1 MDRKSLVYT
10 LNENAFTKEILILE
24 KPSEMRVLSN
34 PIAWKIVNLL
44 ANRPMYPAQ
53 IAKELKIYEQSAY
66 YYIRKLLT
74 IRAIDQVETSFVR
87 GGTAKL
93 YKTEY
98 AAFGIEMDW
107 GERKF
112 ETVKNG
118 KINRNVR
125 TFFEDFMDDGL
136 FNGTIVVGAPDPH
149 GPYRS
154 SARDGHYAAQLAFFL
169 GGLCTLPQNFVVK
182 LDVDAKSEK
191 ISRTEN
197 IISIGGPG
205 TNIITSEFNRYLPI
219 RFDESNFWSGLIA
232 PQGRTHTL
240 DNHGLIAK
248 IRNPFSEKV
257 KIIIIA
263 GVRSAGTKSAIIA
276 LTNHSNEVLKKF
288 NQDDNWAIVVQGFDM
303 DSDGKIDTIDIVDEI
318 STSSA

>member
-1 MDRKSLVYT
+1 MNRKSLVYT
-10 LNENAFTKEILILE
+10 SNENVFTKEILILE
-24 KPSEMRVLSN
+24 KSSEMRVLSN
-34 PIAWKIVNLL
+34 PIAWNIVNLL
-44 ANRPMYPAQ
+44 AGKPMYPAQ

-66 YYIRKLLT
+66 YYIRKLLA
-74 IRAIDQVETSFVR
+74 IRAIGQVETSFVR

-112 ETVKNG
+112 ENVKNG
-118 KINRNVR
+118 KINRSIRN
-125 TFFEDFMDDGL
+125 FFENFIDDGL
-136 FNGTIVVGAPDPH
+136 FNGVIVVGAPDPH

-169 GGLCTLPQNFVVK
+169 GGYCTLPQNFVVK

-248 IRNPFSEKV
+248 IKNPFSEKLSLIFV
-257 KIIIIA
+257 A

-276 LTNHSNEVLKKF
+276 LTIHGNEILKKF
-288 NQDDNWAIVVQGFDM
+288 NQDDNWAVVVQGFDM

-318 STSSA
+318 STSSV